1 MSPPWYFFQTTA
13 HSSGSRFKRRV
24 TRIPDGVEGR
34 VIASCIRDEEYRPGM
49 FEKVVPLALQKTTS
63 EFLINSKLLGLSF
76 RLNAFWRLG
85 LGENSTCGVHKRV
98 IQYVLLLCRGFVA
111 IF

>member
-49 FEKVVPLALQKTTS
+49 FEKVVPLAS
-63 EFLINSKLLGLSF
+63 INSKLSTGLSF

-85 LGENSTCGVHKRV
+85 LGEYSTCGVHKRV
-98 IQYVLLLCRGFVA
+98 IHIGSVA
-111 IF
+111 L